1 MTGRHPRWTVDLL
14 LGEPADS
21 DHTLPEYAQE
31 VRDRLTT
38 AYETVRE
45 NLQTAAVAASDWY
58 NRKTRLRDFCVGDKV
73 RLYCPRQ
80 FIGRSPKL
88 QLNYLQTGEIL
99 QKLNSSAYLMKTAKG
114 RKIFHGDKLKLIM
127 PYHEKQ

>member
-58 NRKTRLRDFCVGDKV
+58 NRKSDKV
-73 RLYCPRQ
+73 T
-80 FIGRSPKL
+80 RSDCIVQDSLLAADP
-88 QLNYLQTGEIL
+88 NY
-99 QKLNSSAYLMKTAKG
+99 S
-114 RKIFHGDKLKLIM
+114 
-127 PYHEKQ
+127 